1 MPLTNIFYSNKLLIN
16 ILTYSFMN
24 KLSINVYFLVAS
36 NNLIIYYTQNL

>member
-1 MPLTNIFYSNKLLIN
+1 MPLTNIFCTNKLFIN

-36 NNLIIYYTQNL
+36 NNLIIYYTQNI

>member
-1 MPLTNIFYSNKLLIN
+1 MPLTNIFYSNKLLTN

>member
-1 MPLTNIFYSNKLLIN
+1 MPLTNIFCTNKLLIN